1 MSDNGAGGQPPMPS
15 WADHPA
21 TTPSVCPRHPDREA
35 YVRCQRCGRPACP
48 ECQRPAPVGIQCV
61 DCVREAARTAPGA
74 RTIFGG
80 RATDGTPVVTYTII
94 AICAAVFVAQ
104 LASPAVT
111 ENFAFAPYLG
121 WVEPWRFVTAA
132 FLHAP
137 SMFLHIA
144 FNMFAL
150 WTLGQYLEP
159 MLGRARFA
167 ALYLISGI
175 GGQVAVA
182 LLAGSPTVEGLRS
195 GQDDA
200 WLTAVVGASGAI
212 FGLFGALLVL
222 NRHLGRSSTGMF
234 ATLAINALIGFI
246 YPNISWQAHLGGFLT
261 GLACA
266 GVIVAFRRR
275 EVRHLAW
282 AALGFVLAVLV
293 GIVVVKYLTV
303 PVGIRELTVFTSRS

>member
-1 MSDNGAGGQPPMPS
+1 MTSGADPQPV
-15 WADHPA
+15 A
-21 TTPSVCPRHPDREA
+21 PSVCPRHPDRES

-48 ECQRPAPVGIQCV
+48 ECQRPAAVGIQCV
-61 DCVREAARTAPGA
+61 DCVREAARTSPGT

-94 AICAAVFVAQ
+94 GICVLAFIGQ
-104 LASPAVT
+104 LASDEVT
-111 ENFAFAPYLG
+111 QQFAFAPYLG

-132 FLHAP
+132 FLHSP
-137 SMFLHIA
+137 SMVFHIA

-175 GGQVAVA
+175 GGQVAVT
-182 LLAGSPTVEGLRS
+182 LLAGSPTVEGLSS
-195 GQDDA
+195 GQDHA
-200 WLTAVVGASGAI
+200 WLTWVVGASGAI

-222 NRHLGRSSTGMF
+222 NRHLGRSSSGLY
-234 ATLAINALIGFI
+234 ATLAINAAIGFI
-246 YPNISWQAHLGGFLT
+246 YPQISWQAHLGGFAT

-266 GVIVAFRRR
+266 GIIVAFRRR
-275 EVRHLAW
+275 GIRHLVW
-282 AALGFVLAVLV
+282 AALAFVLVMLAAVTV
-293 GIVVVKYLTV
+293 AKYLTV
-303 PVGIRELTVFTSRS
+303 DEGIRELTVFTTR